1 MQVTIIFEELKLFP
15 TQRSIAA
22 PKTPSKNL
30 RFKVCRHHQLY
41 ALALSVS
48 CILFLLKLWT
58 IGIILLLGAS
68 LVYAICSY
76 FKQAFDV
83 DIRFNEQDALE
94 DAVKQDLFD

>member
-15 TQRSIAA
+15 TQRSFTAH
-22 PKTPSKNL
+22 KSPSKNL

-48 CILFLLKLWT
+48 CVLFLFKLWT
-58 IGIILLLGAS
+58 IGIVLF
-68 LVYAICSY
+68 LVATLVFAVCSY
-76 FKQAFDV
+76 FKQAFDLE
-83 DIRFNEQDALE
+83 IRFNEQDALE